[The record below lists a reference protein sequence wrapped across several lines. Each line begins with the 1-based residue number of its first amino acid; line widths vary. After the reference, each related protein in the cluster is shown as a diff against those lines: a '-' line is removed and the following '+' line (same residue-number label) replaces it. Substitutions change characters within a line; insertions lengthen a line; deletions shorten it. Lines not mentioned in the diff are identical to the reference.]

1 MLNLKISLLEHGEIV
16 TALVRKNLDYIM
28 TDAIR
33 AYKGNTHAATEP
45 DEVRTQVLATKNQTV
60 QLYVYQSTILKIDR

>member
-1 MLNLKISLLEHGEIV
+1 MRNWKIVILEHGEIV
-16 TALVRKNLDYIM
+16 NALVRKNLDDVM
-28 TDAIR
+28 TDAIH

-60 QLYVYQSTILKIDR
+60 QLYDYQSTILKIDR